1 MASRSSGPRSLGGS
15 EGASAL
21 EALLSAERE
30 IAERLARADVEAERV
45 VDEARARIAQ
55 REVESRATLEAEL
68 DAADHAQRAASARN
82 ESVSAE
88 HDARERH
95 RLDSVTDA
103 DLLAL
108 ADVALALVLGL
119 ENDATAA
126 RVP

>member
-1 MASRSSGPRSLGGS
+1 MASRLGPHAPGGS

-21 EALLSAERE
+21 DAVLSAERE
-30 IAERLARADVEAERV
+30 IAERLTRADVEAERLL
-45 VDEARARIAQ
+45 DEARGRIGQ
-55 REVESRATLEAEL
+55 REVESRATLQVEL
-68 DAADHAQRAASARN
+68 DAADRAQRDAFARN
-82 ESVSAE
+82 ESVAAE